1 MRRAEAPL
9 AREDVMGIGNAS
21 VLLANGTKVR
31 VYDVAGLGRGMDGH
45 GVVVGHHT
53 SPDAGRVYTVLGKVM
68 GDDYESSWY
77 CHATHVEP
85 VLDEAEV
92 RRFDSAHDP
101 VSKPSHY
108 GWHPS
113 GVQCADIT
121 GAFSFNLGNVI
132 KYVWRA
138 GRKDGNPVLQDLRK
152 AQWYLER
159 EIGRLEKEGTE

>member
-1 MRRAEAPL
+1 MET
-9 AREDVMGIGNAS
+9 EI
-21 VLLANGTKVR
+21 
-31 VYDVAGLGRGMDGH
+31 
-45 GVVVGHHT
+45 
-53 SPDAGRVYTVLGKVM
+53 PDNISRPA
-68 GDDYESSWY
+68 
-77 CHATHVEP
+77 
-85 VLDEAEV
+85 
-92 RRFDSAHDP
+92 
-101 VSKPSHY
+101 HY

-113 GVQCADIT
+113 KVQCADIT

>member
-53 SPDAGRVYTVLGKVM
+53 SPDPERGYYTVLGKVM
-68 GDDYESSWY
+68 GDDYVGEWSCWDE
-77 CHATHVEP
+77 HVEP
-85 VLDEAEV
+85 ALEV
-92 RRFDSAHDP
+92 THDP

-108 GWHPS
+108 DWHPS
-113 GVQCADIT
+113 KVQCADIT